1 MNRGGQ
7 WEAVYSEIDDAT
19 LRLLDEMRRERE
31 REIVAKMPEPRLM
44 SRFRIFSRSGDKG
57 RLFKIRNNPCNYQ
70 IPPALYRASLKGSW
84 LLITGGL
91 GHQKNLLLAISFP
104 YFLLFFFLFL
114 FPCPSLLP
122 LLPPSFF
129 SIEGTRKKKKKKE
142 EREADKRG
150 TRQIATSREEKD
162 PRSRSWRREE
172 TRKIKRNESWLRR
185 DKLGLMATIRGER
198 SKIEEGSK
206 ILGGGNPLTRKRRGI
221 IFFEGIRATSKLNYR
236 SLRAAATVGELTC

>member
-1 MNRGGQ
+1 
-7 WEAVYSEIDDAT
+7 
-19 LRLLDEMRRERE
+19 MRRERE

-114 FPCPSLLP
+114 FPSPSPRLLSS
-122 LLPPSFF
+122 PSK
-129 SIEGTRKKKKKKE
+129 ELVKKKE
-142 EREADKRG
+142 EDKRG

-185 DKLGLMATIRGER
+185 DKLGLMARIRGER

>member
-19 LRLLDEMRRERE
+19 SRLLDEMRRERE

-84 LLITGGL
+84 LLITGSL

-114 FPCPSLLP
+114 FPSPSPRLLSS
-122 LLPPSFF
+122 PSK
-129 SIEGTRKKKKKKE
+129 ELVKKKRRINEGHDKLRQAERRKIPDLDPEGGKK
-142 EREADKRG
+142 REKSNE
-150 TRQIATSREEKD
+150 TSRD
-162 PRSRSWRREE
+162 FDAINW
-172 TRKIKRNESWLRR
+172 
-185 DKLGLMATIRGER
+185 G
-198 SKIEEGSK
+198 
-206 ILGGGNPLTRKRRGI
+206 
-221 IFFEGIRATSKLNYR
+221 
-236 SLRAAATVGELTC
+236 

>member
-1 MNRGGQ
+1 
-7 WEAVYSEIDDAT
+7 
-19 LRLLDEMRRERE
+19 
-31 REIVAKMPEPRLM
+31 MPEPRLM

-114 FPCPSLLP
+114 FPSPSLLSSR
-122 LLPPSFF
+122 LLFSPSK
-129 SIEGTRKKKKKKE
+129 ELVKKKKE

-150 TRQIATSREEKD
+150 TRQIATSRKEKD

-185 DKLGLMATIRGER
+185 DKLGLMATIRVER

>member
-19 LRLLDEMRRERE
+19 SRLLDEMRRERE

-114 FPCPSLLP
+114 FPSPSPRLLSS
-122 LLPPSFF
+122 PSK
-129 SIEGTRKKKKKKE
+129 ELVKKKE
-142 EREADKRG
+142 EDKRG
-150 TRQIATSREEKD
+150 TRQIATSRKEKD

-185 DKLGLMATIRGER
+185 DKLGLMARIRGER